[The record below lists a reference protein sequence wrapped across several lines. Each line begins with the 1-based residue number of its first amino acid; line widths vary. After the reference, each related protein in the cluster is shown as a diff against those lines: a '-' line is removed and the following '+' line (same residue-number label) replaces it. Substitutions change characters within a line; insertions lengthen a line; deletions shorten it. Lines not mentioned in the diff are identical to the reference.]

1 MKWVQTSNL
10 GMLLLGVWLILTG
23 LMPFVAITFINM
35 GLVLAVLAIV
45 AGVCILIGR

>member
-10 GMLLLGVWLILTG
+10 GMLLLGIWLVLTG
-23 LMPFVAITFINM
+23 ILPFLSISFVNM
-35 GLVLAVLAIV
+35 GLVLSVLAIA